1 VSLPPVVIAGGGPA
15 GMMCGYLL
23 ARAGVPVTVL
33 EKHGDFLRDFRGDTI
48 HPSTLD
54 VMSELGLLDEF
65 LKRPHSEVRHAEGEL
80 GDVRIRVA
88 DFTHLPTR
96 CKFVAFMPQWEFL
109 DFLAAKARAFPTF
122 TLRLETEATRLIR
135 DGDHVMGVEVRAH
148 GDPPEPLAAR
158 LVIAADGRHSV
169 LRDDAG
175 FARENL
181 SAPMDVLW
189 FRLKFRE
196 GDQSAVFGR
205 IVEGQALVMLYRGDY
220 WQCANIIRK
229 GSFDAVKA
237 AGLDSFRRRVAS
249 LAHRD
254 NADEITSWDDVK
266 LLTVVV
272 DRLLRWSGPGVLF
285 IGDAAHAM
293 SPIGGIGINLAI
305 QDAVATANLLGP
317 ILRDRAATPA
327 ELEQVQ
333 RRRWFP
339 TRATQAL
346 QVAIQDRAIDPI
358 LRSGRTPGVPWIIR
372 MAQRFPVLQRLPAR
386 IIGIG
391 FRPEHVRTPAFEP
404 ADTTID

>member
-1 VSLPPVVIAGGGPA
+1 
-15 GMMCGYLL
+15 M
-23 ARAGVPVTVL
+23 TVL

-48 HPSTLD
+48 HPSTLE

-65 LKRPHSEVRHAEGEL
+65 LRRPHSEVRHAEGEL

-96 CKFVAFMPQWEFL
+96 CKFVAFMPQWDFL

-135 DGDHVMGVEVRAH
+135 DSDRVTGVEVSAR
-148 GDPPEPLAAR
+148 GGPPEPLAAR

-196 GDQSAVFGR
+196 GDQGAVFGR
-205 IVEGQALVMLYRGDY
+205 IVEGQALVMLYRGEY
-220 WQCANIIRK
+220 WQCAHIIRK

-237 AGLDSFRRRVAS
+237 AGLDAFRQRVAS

-327 ELEQVQ
+327 ELERVQ

-358 LRSGRTPGVPWIIR
+358 LRSGRTPRVPWIIR
-372 MAQRFPVLQRLPAR
+372 IAQRFPVLQRVPAR

-391 FRPEHVRTPAFEP
+391 FRPEHVRTAPPAQVVRNE
-404 ADTTID
+404 ISESR